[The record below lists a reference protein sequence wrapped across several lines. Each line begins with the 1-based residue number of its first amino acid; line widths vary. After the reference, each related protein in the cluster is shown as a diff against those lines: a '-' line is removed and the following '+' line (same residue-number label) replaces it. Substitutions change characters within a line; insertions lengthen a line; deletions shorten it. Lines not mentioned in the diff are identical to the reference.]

1 MLPASWKRITILYFR
16 EDQKLL
22 CVFTEVKSEKS
33 GPTQGKRRSPSYARR
48 QERRKLLR
56 KKTDPF
62 PEEPMESRETNN
74 DCSLDL
80 SPNPDSGLFGNRE
93 ESEEESIAAESE
105 NDSEKED
112 GSDASSRDPVEP
124 EEGDNWTPVTPR
136 VRRQGGPRVSI
147 VNSYNRHRIVEEKST
162 GGGPSGKDI
171 CWVTHCVYAP
181 ADAARADIERAMLNK
196 DITKIKLIS
205 GPTYNPRYEF
215 SSDGRFHLSGNEI
228 SHVRKSGHNRLIQL
242 ARIIICFF
250 VSKYI

>member
-1 MLPASWKRITILYFR
+1 MRIKNSF
-16 EDQKLL
+16 
-22 CVFTEVKSEKS
+22 VFSLKSEKF
-33 GPTQGKRRSPSYARR
+33 GPSQGTRRSPSYARR

-56 KKTDPF
+56 KKSDVF

-80 SPNPDSGLFGNRE
+80 SPNPELFGNRE

-147 VNSYNRHRIVEEKST
+147 VNSYNRHRIVEERRSGP
-162 GGGPSGKDI
+162 GGKYI
-171 CWVTHCVYAP
+171 ACVTHCVYAP

-196 DITKIKLIS
+196 DFTKIKLIS
-205 GPTYNPRYEF
+205 GPKYNPKYEF

-228 SHVRKSGHNRLIQL
+228 FPHEEIWS
-242 ARIIICFF
+242 
-250 VSKYI
+250 